1 MGTLRLNTRKP
12 AGSPGARGNDRVLGV
27 RGQALTTDA
36 EAGVRGGSVTSHAEQ
51 AVPRALP
58 GGGSPGPPGALR
70 INPRGL
76 SPSRV
81 GLDHSGCRT
90 RAAGRGTDKPSPC
103 SCGARLP
110 GLCTEARTPSPACT
124 YAGETLAGPGQGAP
138 AHMWHVLSPLRPLTV
153 VRHFSTNLCY
163 STTQAL
169 RPAHRPT

>member
-1 MGTLRLNTRKP
+1 MQSRQCP
-12 AGSPGARGNDRVLGV
+12 
-27 RGQALTTDA
+27 
-36 EAGVRGGSVTSHAEQ
+36 E
-51 AVPRALP
+51 ALP

-76 SPSRV
+76 SPSCV

-110 GLCTEARTPSPACT
+110 GLSTEACTPNPACT

-138 AHMWHVLSPLRPLTV
+138 AHMWHVLSPLHSLWSDTSAPTSV
-153 VRHFSTNLCY
+153 
-163 STTQAL
+163 TQQL
-169 RPAHRPT
+169 RPCAQLTDPPRHWWGGRGERLCLKRK